1 VKQNLSVKLLVL
13 PLEPP
18 LLLLLLLLLLCRL
31 CAVWLWHGRAP
42 FSAPQAAVS
51 SPAAPA

>member
-18 LLLLLLLLLLCRL
+18 LLLLLLLLCRL

-51 SPAAPA
+51 SPAAPD